1 MNKRLPGISEVYAV
15 KATDIPQNMGLIA
28 DNTHVL
34 PTLQSNLIRL
44 GSVGNGGTATITE
57 TSKQLVKIQTV
68 EVNFT
73 IPKRVIIDAKSCFV
87 VRLADGGAYLV
98 GTREAVPEFNQ
109 SDTVDAPG
117 SKTANECSISITG
130 VNVWIPINAVTMSQA
145 EEAEAILHG
154 QITELVEA
162 TEEQIDDI
170 INSIGKEE

>member
-15 KATDIPQNMGLIA
+15 KATDVPQNIGLLA

-34 PTLQSNLIRL
+34 PQLQSNLIRL
-44 GSVGNGGTATITE
+44 GNVGNGGTANITE

-87 VRLADGGAYLV
+87 VKLSDGGAYLV
-98 GTREAVPEFNQ
+98 GTREAVPEFVQ
-109 SDTVDAPG
+109 SDSIAAPN
-117 SKTANECSISITG
+117 SKTANECTISITG

-145 EEAEAILHG
+145 EEAEAILG
-154 QITELVEA
+154 GNSYNLRPLTE
-162 TEEQIDDI
+162 TEIDDI
-170 INSIGKEE
+170 IANIEDNE

>member
-15 KATDIPQNMGLIA
+15 KATDVPQNIGLLA

-34 PTLQSNLIRL
+34 PQLQSNLIRL
-44 GSVGNGGTATITE
+44 GNVGNGGTANITE

-87 VRLADGGAYLV
+87 VQLSDGGAYLV
-98 GTREAVPEFNQ
+98 GTREAVPEFVQ
-109 SDTVDAPG
+109 SDSIAAPN

-145 EEAEAILHG
+145 EEAETILHG
-154 QITELVEA
+154 EITELVEA
-162 TEEQIDDI
+162 TESQIDDI

>member
-15 KATDIPQNMGLIA
+15 KATDVPQNIGLLA

-34 PTLQSNLIRL
+34 PQLQSNLIRL
-44 GSVGNGGTATITE
+44 GNVGNGGTANITE

-87 VRLADGGAYLV
+87 VKLSDGGAYLV
-98 GTREAVPEFNQ
+98 GTREAVPEFVQ
-109 SDTVDAPG
+109 SDSIAAPN
-117 SKTANECSISITG
+117 SKTANECTISITG

-154 QITELVEA
+154 EITELVEA
-162 TEEQIDDI
+162 TESQIDDI
-170 INSIGKEE
+170 VNSIGKEE

>member
-15 KATDIPQNMGLIA
+15 KATDVPQNIGLLA

-34 PTLQSNLIRL
+34 PQLQSNLIRL
-44 GSVGNGGTATITE
+44 GNVGNGGTANITE

-87 VRLADGGAYLV
+87 VKLSDGGAYLV
-98 GTREAVPEFNQ
+98 GTREAVPEFVQ
-109 SDTVDAPG
+109 SDSIAAPN

-162 TEEQIDDI
+162 TESQIDDI
-170 INSIGKEE
+170 INHIGEEE